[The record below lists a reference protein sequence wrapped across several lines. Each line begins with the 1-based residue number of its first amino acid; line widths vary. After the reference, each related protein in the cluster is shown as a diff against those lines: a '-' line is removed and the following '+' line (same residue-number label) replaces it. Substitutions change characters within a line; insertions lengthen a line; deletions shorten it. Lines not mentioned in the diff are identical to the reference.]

1 MIRLHDWSI
10 RHHVSLQALQE
21 LRTLLTSTVPSP
33 VTAQGNSESSKPLSE
48 SDVQARVRL
57 AASQAGDVL
66 WRNNSGVLKDERGM
80 PVRFG
85 LCNESAK
92 VNEHVKSS
100 DLIGIKRVLVTPAH
114 VGHTVGIFYARE
126 VKRAGWRYT
135 GTPREVAQLRFIEAV
150 VAMGGDAG
158 FATSEGDL

>member
-1 MIRLHDWSI
+1 M
-10 RHHVSLQALQE
+10 
-21 LRTLLTSTVPSP
+21 LTSTVPSP
-33 VTAQGNSESSKPLSE
+33 TASQGASET
-48 SDVQARVRL
+48 DVQARVRL

-66 WRNNSGVLKDERGM
+66 WRNNTGVLPDARGV

-92 VNEHVKSS
+92 VNQMCKSS
-100 DLIGIKRVLVTPAH
+100 DLIGIRRVMVTPQM
-114 VGHTVGIFYARE
+114 VGSTVGQFYARE
-126 VKRAGWRYT
+126 VKRAGWHYT

-158 FATSEGDL
+158 FACSEVDL

>member
-1 MIRLHDWSI
+1 MTSRLHDWSI

-21 LRTLLTSTVPSP
+21 LHILLTTP
-33 VTAQGNSESSKPLSE
+33 TASQGQSESSKPLSE

-66 WRNNSGVLKDERGM
+66 WRNNSGALKDERGV

-85 LCNESAK
+85 LCNESKA
-92 VNEHVKSS
+92 VNDKCKSS
-100 DLIGIKRVLVTPAH
+100 DLVGIKRVLVTPQM
-114 VGHTVGIFYARE
+114 VGSTVGIFYARE

-158 FATSEGDL
+158 FACSEADL

>member
-1 MIRLHDWSI
+1 MTRLHDWSI

-21 LRTLLTSTVPSP
+21 LHILLTSIVPSP
-33 VTAQGNSESSKPLSE
+33 VTAQGASE

-66 WRNNSGVLKDERGM
+66 WRNNSGVLKDERGV

-92 VNEHVKSS
+92 VNQMCKSS
-100 DLIGIKRVLVTPAH
+100 DLVGIKRVLVTPQM
-114 VGHTVGIFYARE
+114 VGSTVGIFYARE

-158 FATSEGDL
+158 FACSEGDL

>member
-1 MIRLHDWSI
+1 MTHHIHDWSI

-21 LRTLLTSTVPSP
+21 LHVLLTSTVPSP
-33 VTAQGNSESSKPLSE
+33 TASQGASE

-57 AASQAGDVL
+57 AASQAGNVL
-66 WRNNSGVLKDERGM
+66 WRNNSGVLKDERGV

-85 LCNESAK
+85 LCNESKA
-92 VNEHVKSS
+92 VNLACKSS
-100 DLIGIKRVLVTPAH
+100 DLVGIKRVLVTPQM
-114 VGHTVGIFYARE
+114 VGSTIGQFYARE

-150 VAMGGDAG
+150 VAMGGDAAFTTG
-158 FATSEGDL
+158 LL

>member
-1 MIRLHDWSI
+1 MTNRMLHDWSI
-10 RHHVSLQALQE
+10 HHHVSLEALQE
-21 LRTLLTSTVPSP
+21 LHVLLTSTVPLP
-33 VTAQGNSESSKPLSE
+33 NPGAGQSE

-57 AASQAGDVL
+57 AASQAGNVL
-66 WRNNSGVLKDERGM
+66 WRNNTGVLPDARGV

-85 LCNESAK
+85 LCNESPA
-92 VNEHVKSS
+92 VNASCKSS
-100 DLIGIKRVLVTPAH
+100 DLIGIKRVLIAQAH
-114 VGHTVGIFYARE
+114 VGHTIGQFYARE

-135 GTPREVAQLRFIEAV
+135 GTPRETAQLRFIEAV

>member
-1 MIRLHDWSI
+1 MLTAWSV
-10 RHHVSLQALQE
+10 RHSVSLQALQE
-21 LRTLLTSTVPSP
+21 LHVLLTSTAPSP
-33 VTAQGNSESSKPLSE
+33 VTSQGQGQGQSE

-57 AASQAGDVL
+57 AASQASDVL
-66 WRNNSGVLKDERGM
+66 WRNNSGVLPDARGV

-92 VNEHVKSS
+92 VNAACKSS
-100 DLIGIKRVLVTPAH
+100 DLIGIRRVLVTPAH
-114 VGHTVGIFYARE
+114 VGHTLGVFYARE

-158 FATSEGDL
+158 FCTSEGDL

>member
-1 MIRLHDWSI
+1 MTRLHDWSI

-21 LRTLLTSTVPSP
+21 LHILLTSTMPSP
-33 VTAQGNSESSKPLSE
+33 ITAQGASDPSKPQSE
-48 SDVQARVRL
+48 ADVQARVRL

-66 WRNNSGVLKDERGM
+66 WRNNSGVLKDERGV

-92 VNEHVKSS
+92 VNAACKSS
-100 DLIGIKRVLVTPAH
+100 DLVGIKRVLVTREM
-114 VGHTVGIFYARE
+114 VGQTLGVFYARE

-158 FATSEGDL
+158 FATSEGNL

>member
-1 MIRLHDWSI
+1 MTPHTLHDWSI

-21 LRTLLTSTVPSP
+21 LHILLTSTVPSP
-33 VTAQGNSESSKPLSE
+33 TASQGASE
-48 SDVQARVRL
+48 SDVQARIRL

-66 WRNNSGVLKDERGM
+66 WRNNSGVLKDERGV

-85 LCNESAK
+85 LCNESPA
-92 VNEHVKSS
+92 VNAVCKSS
-100 DLIGIKRVLVTPAH
+100 DLVGIKRVLVTPQM
-114 VGHTVGIFYARE
+114 VGRTVGIFYARE

-150 VAMGGDAG
+150 VAMGGDAAFTTG
-158 FATSEGDL
+158 SL

>member
-1 MIRLHDWSI
+1 MTARLHDWSI
-10 RHHVSLQALQE
+10 RHHVSLQALDE
-21 LRTLLTSTVPSP
+21 LHVLLTSTVPSP
-33 VTAQGNSESSKPLSE
+33 TYLMRGASE
-48 SDVQARVRL
+48 SDVQARIRL

-66 WRNNSGVLKDERGM
+66 WRNNSGVLPDARGV

-92 VNEHVKSS
+92 VNDKCKSS
-100 DLIGIKRVLVTPAH
+100 DLVGIKRVLVTREL
-114 VGHTVGIFYARE
+114 VGHTFGIFYARE

-158 FATSEGDL
+158 FATCEGDL

>member
-1 MIRLHDWSI
+1 MQMLHAWSI
-10 RHHVSLQALQE
+10 RHHVSLQALDE
-21 LRTLLTSTVPSP
+21 LHILLTSTVPSP
-33 VTAQGNSESSKPLSE
+33 TASQGQSE

-66 WRNNSGVLKDERGM
+66 WRNNTGVLKDERGV

-100 DLIGIKRVLVTPAH
+100 DLIGIKRVLGTREM
-114 VGHTVGIFYARE
+114 VGSTIGQFYARE
-126 VKRAGWRYT
+126 
-135 GTPREVAQLRFIEAV
+135 
-150 VAMGGDAG
+150 
-158 FATSEGDL
+158 

>member
-1 MIRLHDWSI
+1 MTSNMLHDWSI

-21 LRTLLTSTVPSP
+21 LHVLLTSAVPSP
-33 VTAQGNSESSKPLSE
+33 VTAQGASE

-66 WRNNSGVLKDERGM
+66 WRNNTGVLPDARGV

-85 LCNESAK
+85 LCNESKA
-92 VNEHVKSS
+92 VNDKCKSS
-100 DLIGIKRVLVTPAH
+100 DLIGIKRVLVTQAH
-114 VGHTVGIFYARE
+114 VGHTIGQFYARE

-135 GTPREVAQLRFIEAV
+135 GTPREAAQLRFIEAV
-150 VAMGGDAG
+150 VAMGGDAAFTTG
-158 FATSEGDL
+158 SLD

>member
-1 MIRLHDWSI
+1 MTRLHDWSI
-10 RHHVSLQALQE
+10 RHHISLQALQE
-21 LRTLLTSTVPSP
+21 LHVLLTSTVPSP
-33 VTAQGNSESSKPLSE
+33 VTAQGQSE

-57 AASQAGDVL
+57 AASQAGYVL
-66 WRNNSGVLKDERGM
+66 WRNNSGVLKDERGV

-85 LCNESAK
+85 LCNESKA
-92 VNEHVKSS
+92 VNDKCKSS
-100 DLIGIKRVLVTPAH
+100 DLIGIKQVVVTPEM
-114 VGHTVGIFYARE
+114 VGRTVGVFYARE

-135 GTPREVAQLRFIEAV
+135 GTLREAAQLRFIEAV

>member
-1 MIRLHDWSI
+1 MQMLHAWSI

-21 LRTLLTSTVPSP
+21 LRILLTSTMPSP
-33 VTAQGNSESSKPLSE
+33 ITTQGASE

-66 WRNNSGVLKDERGM
+66 WRNNSGVLKDERGV

-85 LCNESAK
+85 LCNESKA
-92 VNEHVKSS
+92 VNDKCKSS
-100 DLIGIKRVLVTPAH
+100 DLIAIKRVLVTREM

-126 VKRAGWRYT
+126 VKLAGWREG
-135 GTPREVAQLRFIEAV
+135 GTAGEEA
-150 VAMGGDAG
+150 GWR
-158 FATSEGDL
+158 